1 MIFLADVKF
10 ILSPKSTVGIV
21 GNEVKLSCEAR
32 GQSVKAI
39 EWTVGDNKVSS
50 SDLVYGF
57 SSQETANGRRS
68 TLTIK
73 QLKLSDGSLQ
83 YFCTA
88 GTTMSPG
95 LLASSAATIHGVL
108 SAQHILCSLFL
119 FIILSPVLGTITG
132 FKDKAYSLGETS
144 QEPFSCLFTAK
155 PMPNAALQL
164 DNVNATVGPPVKTE
178 DMNEY
183 KISLPITSLNAATA
197 GVYHCVVE
205 FPGSSLH
212 LNHRAQLQ
220 GDQLM
225 MLVFGMLC
233 CV

>member
-21 GNEVKLSCEAR
+21 GDVVKLSCEAR

-50 SDLVYGF
+50 SGLVYGF
-57 SSQETANGRRS
+57 SSRETANGRRS

-95 LLASSAATIHGVL
+95 LLVSSAATIHGVL
-108 SAQHILCSLFL
+108 SAQHILCSLFFVL
-119 FIILSPVLGTITG
+119 VHCLVSSSGYDHWFQGQGLQSWRNVARTIQLSVYCQ
-132 FKDKAYSLGETS
+132 AN
-144 QEPFSCLFTAK
+144 AK
-155 PMPNAALQL
+155 CCPAA
-164 DNVNATVGPPVKTE
+164 
-178 DMNEY
+178 
-183 KISLPITSLNAATA
+183 
-197 GVYHCVVE
+197 
-205 FPGSSLH
+205 
-212 LNHRAQLQ
+212 
-220 GDQLM
+220 
-225 MLVFGMLC
+225 
-233 CV
+233 